1 MEVAIHDVSKRVVLA
16 IIEVLGFDN
25 SENQSLNSFLD
36 TQLQSIKE
44 GLIDDKIKTG
54 IRNLLRNG
62 TYAPSGRAKPAS
74 EFLINTFL
82 TSGQFPSIN
91 PIVNINNYISI
102 KSSLPASVFDL
113 NKING
118 PIELRLGNPS
128 ESYVFNNAGHEI
140 KLTDLITLADDNGP
154 FGTPV
159 KDSMRCKCFSDCKN
173 ALGVIYCAKS
183 VIDLNTLKRHMNEWQ
198 ELCQM
203 YLQASNINMNIIGYD

>member
-1 MEVAIHDVSKRVVLA
+1 MEVAIHDISKKAVLA
-16 IIEVLGFDN
+16 IIEVSDFDN
-25 SENQSLNSFLD
+25 SENPKLNTFIDS
-36 TQLQSIKE
+36 QLQSIKDR
-44 GLIDDKIKTG
+44 LIDDKIKSG

-62 TYAPSGRAKPAS
+62 SYSPNGRAKPAS
-74 EFLINTFL
+74 EFLINTYI

-102 KSSLPASVFDL
+102 KSNLPASVFDL

-118 PIELRLGNPS
+118 PIQLRLGIPN

-140 KLTDLITLADDNGP
+140 KLTDLITLSDNNGP

-159 KDSMRCKCFSDCKN
+159 KDSMRCKCFADCKN

-183 VIDLNTLKRHMNEWQ
+183 LLDLSTLKGHMNEWQ
-198 ELCQM
+198 ELCQT
-203 YLQASNINMNIIGYD
+203 YLQSSYIKINIIGYD